1 MIKQHQKAAPYTLSI
16 KVDGLRDIDAQF
28 AKPLSREL
36 EDILIPNIIDLF
48 NVLEKK
54 LISIDFR
61 DNNGNVIATYYSAK
75 EN

>member
-1 MIKQHQKAAPYTLSI
+1 MIKKHQKAAPYTLSI
-16 KVDGLRDIDAQF
+16 KADGFKDMDTQF
-28 AKPLSREL
+28 EKPLSREL

-54 LISIDFR
+54 LISIDLR